1 MPVDSPTDDGFFR
14 NNGLSIAFFTLG
26 LLSIVGQA
34 ISGFAAYNSSLSESQ
49 LPVISFAAACP

>member
-1 MPVDSPTDDGFFR
+1 MPVDSPTHDGFFR

-34 ISGFAAYNSSLSESQ
+34 ISGFAVQQ
-49 LPVISFAAACP
+49 LLV

>member
-26 LLSIVGQA
+26 LLSIVGQG